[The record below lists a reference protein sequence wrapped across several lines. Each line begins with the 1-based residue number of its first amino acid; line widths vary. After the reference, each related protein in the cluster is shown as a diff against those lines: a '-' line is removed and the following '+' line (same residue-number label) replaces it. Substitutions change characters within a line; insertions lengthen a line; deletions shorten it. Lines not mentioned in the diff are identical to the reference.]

1 MSISAFFGK
10 LFGTEKA
17 LTGIVDGVSN
27 GLDALVYTDEER
39 AREAARDRSEA
50 RQMVVQWMA
59 STQGQN
65 LARRLIALAITGT
78 WLGMYLFSVLAG
90 MVAVFTNSSGAVTAE
105 KINAVG
111 ALAKAAAMD
120 MNPAVMLILAFY
132 FAAPHMGDIAKAVT
146 GKFTRS
152 VNKG

>member
-1 MSISAFFGK
+1 MSIGSFFGK

-17 LTGIVDGVSN
+17 LEGVVNGVSN
-27 GLDALVYTDEER
+27 GLDKLVYTDEEK
-39 AREAARDRSEA
+39 AGDAAKDRSEA

-65 LARRLIALAITGT
+65 LARRVLAMAIAFT
-78 WLGMYLFSVLAG
+78 WLGMYLLSAVIA
-90 MVAVFTNSSGAVTAE
+90 MVAIFVNDSGVVTAD
-105 KINAVG
+105 KLNAVS
-111 ALAKAAAMD
+111 AIAKAAAVD

>member
-1 MSISAFFGK
+1 
-10 LFGTEKA
+10 
-17 LTGIVDGVSN
+17 
-27 GLDALVYTDEER
+27 
-39 AREAARDRSEA
+39 
-50 RQMVVQWMA
+50 MVVQWMA

-65 LARRLIALAITGT
+65 LARRVLAMAIAFT
-78 WLGMYLFSVLAG
+78 WLGMYLLSAVIA
-90 MVAVFTNSSGAVTAE
+90 MVAIFVNDSGVVTAD
-105 KINAVG
+105 KLNAVS
-111 ALAKAAAMD
+111 AIAKAAAVD